1 MQPTDPFLNDVPIQW
16 CPGCPNH
23 LILKAV
29 KGALSELGRA
39 PEEVCLVSGI
49 GQAAKLPHYLRCNF
63 FNGLHGRAL
72 PVAQGILA
80 ADPRLTVLVTTG
92 EGDCYGEGGNHFIH
106 ALRRN
111 PDLTLLVHDNTFY
124 ALTKAQAS
132 PTTPRGEVRSLH
144 PQGVGI
150 PPLNPLG
157 IAILQGCGFVARGFA
172 LEPDQLRALLL
183 EAVRY
188 EGLSLIDVVQPCIS
202 WDRRPVSWFREHVYK
217 LGPEHDPADRQA
229 ALELTEEGEKL
240 ALGVLYRGPVRPVFG
255 SYFRG
260 KVSDRPLAELGAVS
274 REAVLDALREGAAG

>member
-1 MQPTDPFLNDVPIQW
+1 MQPTDPFHNDVPIQW

-29 KGALSELGRA
+29 KGALGELGLA

-72 PVAQGILA
+72 PAAQGILA
-80 ADPRLTVLVTTG
+80 ANPRLTVLVTTG
-92 EGDCYGEGGNHFIH
+92 EGDCYGEGGNHFLH

-124 ALTKAQAS
+124 ALTKGQAS
-132 PTTPRGEVRSLH
+132 PTTPAGEVRSLH
-144 PQGVGI
+144 PQGVET

-172 LEPDQLRALLL
+172 LEPDHLRTLLV

-188 EGLSLIDVVQPCIS
+188 RGLSVIDVVQPCIT
-202 WDRRPVSWFREHVYK
+202 WERRPVSWFRERIYK
-217 LGPEHDPADRQA
+217 LGEEHDPADRQA
-229 ALELTEEGEKL
+229 ALRLTEEGEKC
-240 ALGVLYRGPVRPVFG
+240 AVGVLYRGPPRPTFG
-255 SYFRG
+255 AHFRE
-260 KVSDRPLAELGAVS
+260 KVSDRPLAELGVVD
-274 REAVLDALREGAAG
+274 REAVLEAMREGTGV